1 MSPGGLRNTSLGA
14 TDIGSGSKPQSKSS
28 LENKLLES
36 PQWENKVE
44 FTLKE
49 LVLHDINKRQNDLI
63 EHRITKAENKFLFT
77 TICATCSII
86 CTILSART
94 SLEKNDTDNKT
105 IDVKTSYIIISFF
118 AINYFTKTCNKELL
132 LFTEIF

>member
-1 MSPGGLRNTSLGA
+1 MFRTIFNRYSRRLIPKSPGLRNTSLGA
-14 TDIGSGSKPQSKSS
+14 TDIES
-28 LENKLLES
+28 LENMLLES

-49 LVLHDINKRQNDLI
+49 LVLHNINQRQNDLI

-86 CTILSART
+86 CTILSERYFAGK
-94 SLEKNDTDNKT
+94 SYDTDNK
-105 IDVKTSYIIISFF
+105 IADVSGKKDTD
-118 AINYFTKTCNKELL
+118 KKK
-132 LFTEIF
+132 

>member
-1 MSPGGLRNTSLGA
+1 MFRTIFNRYSRRLIPKSPGGLRNTSLGA
-14 TDIGSGSKPQSKSS
+14 TDIGSGSKPQSLK
-28 LENKLLES
+28 NMLLES

-49 LVLHDINKRQNDLI
+49 LVLHNINKRQNDLI

-86 CTILSART
+86 CTILSERYFAGK
-94 SLEKNDTDNKT
+94 SYDTDNK
-105 IDVKTSYIIISFF
+105 IADVSGKKDTD
-118 AINYFTKTCNKELL
+118 KKK
-132 LFTEIF
+132 